1 MNSARWLNSW
11 CSPILSRHEWSLIHV
26 HSPPTNIN
34 KQPVNQA
41 TAFNSGSSG
50 FWWRLGDLTFPN
62 DLSGLWVTIN
72 CRAIYFTFMIYI
84 YILHTFTI
92 LYSYMIR
99 HTHIYTYSLYYMSH
113 NIYFSYCISIY
124 FNILYYIISYY
135 IISYH
140 IIVYYIVLLYYI
152 IIYYIWYDL
161 TIDAS
166 VRLSSTIDAS
176 AKQPTAS
183 SSATVPGP
191 EKFAA
196 RFWSRKM
203 RNFMHWTSP
212 DIGELSW
219 FIQKFLICWIL
230 NRPKWDLKQYQ
241 VTKLG
246 VFLRN
251 KPGGIWSGLGQSF
264 PRFIHHDVMVPVT
277 WTTQNSH
284 YS

>member
-99 HTHIYTYSLYYMSH
+99 HTHIYIYTYSLYYMSH

-152 IIYYIWYDL
+152 IIYYNILYMIWFNNWCFSQIIQHNWCQCEAADSVEFSNCPRPREIRRPLLVEKNEEFHALNQPRHWGVIMIYHDL
-161 TIDAS
+161 
-166 VRLSSTIDAS
+166 
-176 AKQPTAS
+176 
-183 SSATVPGP
+183 
-191 EKFAA
+191 
-196 RFWSRKM
+196 SR
-203 RNFMHWTSP
+203 N
-212 DIGELSW
+212 SW
-219 FIQKFLICWIL
+219 FVGSWI
-230 NRPKWDLKQYQ
+230 DQSE
-241 VTKLG
+241 
-246 VFLRN
+246 
-251 KPGGIWSGLGQSF
+251 IWSNIKSQS
-264 PRFIHHDVMVPVT
+264 
-277 WTTQNSH
+277 SGC
-284 YS
+284 S